1 MIECEL
7 CGGTENLYVDHY
19 EEHIEP
25 PRRLTICK
33 SCHQAIHNKCGH
45 TKTQNNLI
53 HARLPTPMLK
63 MMNEII
69 PKDLHVSK
77 SEFIRDSIIEYTK
90 LNYPLTFERY
100 KGEVK
105 KK

>member
-1 MIECEL
+1 MRKKQA
-7 CGGTENLYVDHY
+7 NLV
-19 EEHIEP
+19 HI
-25 PRRLTICK
+25 RL
-33 SCHQAIHNKCGH
+33 SD
-45 TKTQNNLI
+45 
-53 HARLPTPMLK
+53 PMLK

-69 PKDLHVSK
+69 TKDLHVSK

-90 LNYPLTFERY
+90 LNYPQTFERY